1 MSFSNDDFMNF
12 MGYRNMVVEEKIEEC
27 LSAACRGE
35 TAVSIDRGDLTDE
48 EVKYLQEQVSRR
60 LIKYN
65 D

>member
-1 MSFSNDDFMNF
+1 MSFPNDDFMNF
-12 MGYRNMVVEEKIEEC
+12 MGYRNMMVEEMIEEC
-27 LSAACRGE
+27 LSAARRSE

>member
-27 LSAACRGE
+27 LSAARRGE

-48 EVKYLQEQVSRR
+48 EVRYLQDQVSQR
-60 LIKYN
+60 LNKYN

>member
-1 MSFSNDDFMNF
+1 MSFPNDDFMNF
-12 MGYRNMVVEEKIEEC
+12 MGYRNMMVEEKIEER
-27 LSAACRGE
+27 LSAARRGE